1 MRLAGRGIGEEL
13 VVPGLL
19 AALTTGADEFSVR

>member
-1 MRLAGRGIGEEL
+1 MVVHEL

-19 AALTTGADEFSVR
+19 AGEEFETRGLIVAYQLN